1 MKDEENVFDD
11 LDALRRADVKHEK
24 HRKSKAN
31 KSAQKRRNRYV
42 QITETGVKALDQ
54 AVGCSAILV
63 WFEILYRVWKTGKM
77 TVELG
82 NKTLGGMG
90 VSRWAKY
97 RALTSLEKAGLIR
110 VERHLRQSSKVTL
123 LKRGCIVRTT

>member
-1 MKDEENVFDD
+1 MDSLQITDEQIMEMTKKKV
-11 LDALRRADVKHEK
+11 
-24 HRKSKAN
+24 KSKHL
-31 KSAQKRRNRYV
+31 KKEGRRRNRYV
-42 QITETGVKALDQ
+42 QITETGAKALDQ

-90 VSRWAKY
+90 VSKWAKY
-97 RALTSLEKAGLIR
+97 RALNRLEKA
-110 VERHLRQSSKVTL
+110 
-123 LKRGCIVRTT
+123 RTDSR